1 MASNSTDSTMPMVV
15 KMAMVEQAINIHLTS
30 VPPGCGRASL
40 GADQPRRQEQPDH
53 GHGQHHRPG
62 RQWLMYCSAGSDR
75 RRPAWSGRSAGD
87 DVAADQVA
95 DVVDHQIDAVRRQGG
110 QFRGQS
116 GDHDVGDDVAFERLP
131 AAENDQGG
139 QTAPQGRQHAV
150 IGWAGVQLVYFAH
163 AAGNGHGAAPAQ
175 IISGR

>member
-1 MASNSTDSTMPMVV
+1 MPMVV
-15 KMAMVEQAINIHLTS
+15 KMAMGEQAIRIHLMICFHL
-30 VPPGCGRASL
+30 VAG
-40 GADQPRRQEQPDH
+40 GA
-53 GHGQHHRPG
+53 
-62 RQWLMYCSAGSDR
+62 
-75 RRPAWSGRSAGD
+75 
-87 DVAADQVA
+87 
-95 DVVDHQIDAVRRQGG
+95 DAVRRQGG